1 MFAVLDVETTGLC
14 SGRYDRIVEI
24 AVVRIDDACRPVDE
38 WVTLVNPERDLG
50 PTSIHGITGRHVAD
64 APTFAEIAGD
74 VLSRLADAV
83 VVGHN
88 VRFDLAFVWAEFA
101 RVGYELPPSDGLC
114 TLALSARLGFN
125 TARSLAACCQYVG
138 VAHSDSHSA
147 LGDARATAGLLRII
161 IEHARRTGQA
171 VAIPASLPAASLPKL
186 VPLGRTHT
194 RDTAETTA
202 PNRSLAALVCRL
214 PASAAAVD
222 ADPAA
227 VLAYADL
234 LDRVLEDRQITA
246 DEIDA
251 LAQLALSWNLTREA
265 ISDIHHSYLTSLVA
279 IALADDV
286 LTEAERADLDLA
298 AGLLG
303 LQDVFAKLTEA
314 DRPAVRASSSTPDRR
329 SEFAGRSVCF
339 TGESVCSVG
348 GQRLDR
354 TAQELLA
361 ARAGLVVAPRV
372 TKKLDLLVLAD
383 PNSLSGKAGK
393 AADYGVRRI
402 AERAFWPTIGVSI
415 D

>member
-1 MFAVLDVETTGLC
+1 MFAVIDVETTGLWT
-14 SGRYDRIVEI
+14 GRHDRIVEI

-50 PTSIHGITGRHVAD
+50 PTSIHGITGRHVIS
-64 APTFAEIAGD
+64 APTFAEVTGD
-74 VLSRLADAV
+74 ILARLADAV
-83 VVGHN
+83 LVGHN
-88 VRFDLAFVWAEFA
+88 VRFDLTFVWAEFA

-114 TLALSARLGFN
+114 TLDLSARLGLS
-125 TARSLAACCQYVG
+125 TARSLAACCQHAG

-147 LGDARATAGLLRII
+147 LGDARATAGLLSVTL
-161 IEHARRTGQA
+161 EHARRTGQA
-171 VAIPASLPAASLPKL
+171 VAVPASLSAASLPKL
-186 VPLGRTHT
+186 VPSGRTHT
-194 RDTAETTA
+194 RDGAETTA
-202 PNRSLAALVCRL
+202 PYRSLAVLVSRL

-251 LAQLALSWNLTREA
+251 LGQLALTWNLTREA
-265 ISDIHHSYLTSLVA
+265 ISDIHRSYLTSLVA

-286 LTEAERADLDLA
+286 LTEVERADLEVA
-298 AGLLG
+298 ARLLG
-303 LQDVFAKLTEA
+303 LQHLLAKLTEA
-314 DRPAVRASSSTPDRR
+314 DRPAVRASMSTPNRR
-329 SEFAGRSVCF
+329 SEFAGRSGCF
-339 TGESVCSVG
+339 TGESVCFVG

-354 TAQELLA
+354 TTQELLA

-383 PNSLSGKAGK
+383 PKSLSGKAGK

-402 AERAFWPTIGVSI
+402 AERAFWPTVGVVI